1 MKTWT
6 GALITLV
13 AFACLA
19 AAPGRAQQQEQAP
32 WPRTYQEGG
41 AKVVVY
47 QPQVEAWPGYTVL
60 HGVAALAVTPAGAKH
75 PTYGSASFSAFT
87 DADFQTGTV
96 TVAEPRVTGTRWP
109 GQSATTSAN
118 LDGTVRGAVQLTN
131 TTIPLASVL
140 AGLDAAK
147 ALPSPVAVSNDP
159 PVIDESEQPAILVVF
174 DRNPI
179 FAPIE
184 GTDLKFAVN
193 TNWTIVYDGQ
203 LYYLLDAGH
212 WLSAPSVNGPW
223 IATTAPPSFQR
234 IPDSADWADVHNA
247 LGAPAAPAPQ
257 VFVNTQ
263 PSDLIAIDGPPKLA
277 ALPPTRLQYVSNSAN
292 DLFFFAPQNEW
303 YVLLSGRWYRASAL
317 GGPWLFASNGLP
329 PDFAQIPLNSPR
341 GSVLVSVPGT
351 AAAQY
356 AGASAQVP
364 QIASVDPANAQLT
377 VSYNGQPEFQ
387 PIAGTPL
394 YYAVNTPN
402 DVVKVGESSYYA
414 CQSGIWFVAA
424 APNGPWAVAR
434 SVPAVI
440 YTIPPNSPLYADT
453 YVHVYAPDGTVVT
466 TTETTATPSPYAA
479 TTEVLSG
486 FTLGYLSY
494 YWANGGWVYGT
505 GWYWPG
511 YYWPAAIP
519 VYYPYPWTWTGGW
532 ARTWAGGT
540 YYNTASGA
548 YGRWGSV
555 YGPYGGAT
563 YRAQYNPNT
572 GTYARGAAVYGTNGA
587 IAAGGFYNPRYGVAG
602 RTVQGTSPYGSWG
615 HSAVTTRYGG
625 AVTGHASNASG
636 SVAGIATRNGS
647 SAVGKS
653 ANGNVYAGH
662 DGNVYRNQNGAWQK
676 SDGSGNWSPV
686 TPPGGGQARNPQTN
700 RPQQPM
706 AQSNWND
713 LNRDAQARRGQ
724 FSGFHGFNGGM
735 RGGFRR

>member
-1 MKTWT
+1 VRTWS
-6 GALITLV
+6 GALIALV

-19 AAPGRAQQQEQAP
+19 ASPSAAQQQTA
-32 WPRTYQEGG
+32 WPRTYDQAG

-60 HGVAALAVTPAGAKH
+60 RGMAAVAVTPAGAKRA
-75 PTYGSASFSAFT
+75 TYGSATFTAFT
-87 DADFQTGTV
+87 DADFQTGDVTV
-96 TVAEPRVTGTRWP
+96 TDPRITGTRWP
-109 GQSATTSAN
+109 GESSATSAS
-118 LDGTVRGAVQLTN
+118 LDRTARSAVQLTD

-140 AGLDAAK
+140 ASLDAAK
-147 ALPSPVAVSNDP
+147 ALPSPVAVANDP
-159 PVIDESEQPAILVVF
+159 PAIDESEQPAILVVF
-174 DRNPI
+174 DRDPI

-193 TNWTIVYDGQ
+193 TNWTIVYDGS

-223 IATTAPPSFQR
+223 RAATAPASFR
-234 IPDSADWADVHNA
+234 GIPDNANWADVHNA
-247 LGAPAAPAPQ
+247 LGAPAPVAPPR

-263 PSDLIAIDGPPKLA
+263 PTDLIAIDGAPTLV

-292 DLFFFAPQNEW
+292 DLFYLAPSSEW
-303 YVLLSGRWYRASAL
+303 FVLLSGRWYRAASL
-317 GGPWLFASNGLP
+317 SGPWIYASDALP
-329 PDFAQIPLNSPR
+329 PDFAKIPLNSPR

-364 QIASVDPANAQLT
+364 QIASVDPSKTQLT

-387 PIAGTPL
+387 PIAGTAL
-394 YYAVNTPN
+394 FYAVNTPN
-402 DVVKVGESSYYA
+402 DVVKINETTYYA
-414 CQSGIWFVAA
+414 CESGIWFVASS
-424 APNGPWAVAR
+424 PTGPWAVAR
-434 SVPAVI
+434 SVPAAI

-453 YVHVYAPDGTVVT
+453 YVHVYAPDGTIVT
-466 TTETTATPSPYAA
+466 TTETIATPSPYAA

-505 GWYWPG
+505 GYYWPG
-511 YYWPAAIP
+511 YYWPSAIP
-519 VYYPYPWTWTGGW
+519 IYYPYPWTWTGGW

-540 YYNTASGA
+540 YYNSATGA

-555 YGPYGGAT
+555 YGPYGGAA

-572 GTYARGAAVYGTNGA
+572 GTYARGAAAYGPNGA
-587 IAAGGFYNPRYGVAG
+587 VAAGGFYNPRYGVAG
-602 RTVQGTSPYGSWG
+602 RTVQGTTPYGSWG
-615 HSAVTTRYGG
+615 HSAVTTRYGS
-625 AVTGHASNASG
+625 AVTGHASNANG
-636 SVAGIATRNGS
+636 SVAGIATRNGA
-647 SAVGKS
+647 SAVGKA
-653 ANGNVYAGH
+653 ANGDVYAGH

-676 SDGSGNWSPV
+676 SEGGGNWSPV
-686 TPPGGGQARNPQTN
+686 TPPGGLARNPQTN

-706 AQSNWND
+706 GQSNWND

-724 FSGFHGFNGGM
+724 FNGFRGGGAM